1 VSTLPIPI
9 AVPPSSNSTMI
20 GIAATATL
28 TLVLSADSKPS
39 AARDTALA
47 KPADRTVVAAPATQ
61 APVIDGDLSDPVWR
75 NATVTSGFE
84 QSEPHEGQPAT
95 ERTEVR
101 VAFDADNIYIAAY
114 MHDRDPSGLI
124 VNDIRKDFD
133 ETGQDDFEVLLDT
146 FDDQRNGYIFITNV
160 AGAKADRQVA
170 NEGRE
175 VNASWDAVWRVA
187 TRRVADGWTAE
198 IAIPFTAIRFAGT
211 GPQKWGVNFSRRIR
225 RKNEVDF
232 WSPVPRSYALT
243 RVSLAGQLEGL
254 STAHATRDLRV
265 KPYAAARTVR
275 ETGGRTFD
283 RTGDVGVDLKYGIT
297 SHLTLDGTVNPDFAQ
312 AEADE
317 QQVNLT
323 QFSQFFPEKRE
334 FFLENSGTF
343 YVGDAARNN
352 RVSTPVTSDED
363 LVLFFSRRIGLTPDG
378 RTISVPGGLRLTG
391 SAAGLEVGAL
401 AMTTSATAT
410 TPATSYGVLRLRRD
424 LYEGSDVGVILMNR
438 QSQDSTHSWNRVFGT
453 DANFRFLGAVD
464 WNSYLVGTATPG
476 VHGGQYAAR
485 STLNYD
491 GDKAHFK
498 GGVMQIGD
506 GFRDDLGYYRRTN
519 DRKWIL
525 ETGLRPRTKWLAAH
539 GIREM
544 HPHVT
549 WSYYEDLH
557 GQMLAK
563 NLHTG
568 YTLFLNDGGYVE
580 LSANPRFERLTAPF
594 TINPTVAPLP
604 AGGYGWNEWQFK
616 GQTDPSRPVSLT
628 FSVIA
633 GGLWNGQQRTLG
645 GTLTLRPS
653 YRLKLE
659 AGGQRTSAH
668 VDVGGQQHFVA
679 DLATFRGNYSF
690 TTKMFLDAL
699 SQYNPGSHQLNA
711 NIRFNVIHHPLS
723 DLFIV
728 FNEQRFLTPDGR
740 APGPFATIDPSM
752 SSGLPGESLIVKITQ
767 MVAF

>member
-1 VSTLPIPI
+1 MLTIAAAATLPFLLSTVPQAG
-9 AVPPSSNSTMI
+9 AV
-20 GIAATATL
+20 
-28 TLVLSADSKPS
+28 
-39 AARDTALA
+39 RDTSLGSN
-47 KPADRTVVAAPATQ
+47 PAAQAVVAVRAAH
-61 APVIDGDLSDPVWR
+61 APVIDGRLDDPVWSR
-75 NATVTSGFE
+75 ARAVSGFV
-84 QSEPHEGQPAT
+84 QSEPQEGQPAT

-101 VAFDADNIYIAAY
+101 IAYDADNIYIAAY

-133 ETGQDDFEVLLDT
+133 ETGEDDFEVLLDT
-146 FDDQRNGYIFITNV
+146 FDDRRNGYIFITNV

-175 VNASWDAVWRVA
+175 VNASWDAVWRVKTHRA
-187 TRRVADGWTAE
+187 ADGWTAE
-198 IAIPFTAIRFAGT
+198 IAIPFTAIRFATT
-211 GPQKWGVNFSRRIR
+211 GPQRWGINFSRRIR

-232 WSPVPRSYALT
+232 WAPVPRSYGLT
-243 RVSLAGQLEGL
+243 RVSLAGELDGL

-265 KPYAAARTVR
+265 KPYVAARTVR

-391 SAAGLEVGAL
+391 SAGGLDVGAL
-401 AMTTSATAT
+401 AMTTSATTT
-410 TPATSYGVLRLRRD
+410 TPATSYGVLRLRRN

-438 QSQDSTHSWNRVFGT
+438 QSQDSTHSWNRVFGG

-476 VHGGQYAAR
+476 VHGGEYAAR
-485 STLNYD
+485 STVNYD
-491 GDKAHFK
+491 GDEAHLKA
-498 GGVMQIGD
+498 GVMQIGD

-525 ETGLRPRTKWLAAH
+525 ETGLRPRTPWLAAH
-539 GIREM
+539 GVREM

-549 WSYYEDLH
+549 WSYYEDLQGH
-557 GQMLAK
+557 ILAK
-563 NLHTG
+563 NLHSG
-568 YTLFLNDGGYVE
+568 YTFFLNDGGYVE
-580 LSANPRFERLTAPF
+580 LSVNPRFERLTSAF
-594 TINPTVAPLP
+594 TINPTIASLP
-604 AGGYGWNEWQFK
+604 AGGYAWSEWQLK
-616 GQTDPSRPVSLT
+616 GQTDPSRPLSLT
-628 FSVIA
+628 FSGIS
-633 GGLWNGQQRTLG
+633 GGLWNGHQRTVS
-645 GTLTLRPS
+645 GTVTLRPS
-653 YRLKLE
+653 YHLKLE
-659 AGGQRTSAH
+659 LGGQRTDAH
-668 VDVGGQQHFVA
+668 LQVAGPTHFVA
-679 DLATFRGNYSF
+679 DLVTFRGNYSF
-690 TTKMFLDAL
+690 STVAFLDAL
-699 SQYNPGSHQLNA
+699 SQYDAGSHRLNA
-711 NIRFNVIHHPLS
+711 NVRLNVIHHPLS

-740 APGPFATIDPSM
+740 APGPYATIDPAL
-752 SSGLPGESLIVKITQ
+752 SSGLPGESLIVKVTQ

>member
-1 VSTLPIPI
+1 MFAL
-9 AVPPSSNSTMI
+9 
-20 GIAATATL
+20 AATATFSL
-28 TLVLSADSKPS
+28 MLSTVPH
-39 AARDTALA
+39 AR
-47 KPADRTVVAAPATQ
+47 ADRAPAMRADPAPRAVVAVSAGQ
-61 APVIDGDLSDPVWR
+61 SPVIDGRLDDPVWSR
-75 NATVTSGFE
+75 ARAVSQFV

-101 VAFDADNIYIAAY
+101 IAYDADNIYIAAY

-146 FDDQRNGYIFITNV
+146 FDDRRNGYIFITNA

-170 NEGRE
+170 DEGRE

-198 IAIPFTAIRFAGT
+198 LAIPFTAIRFATT
-211 GPQKWGVNFSRRIR
+211 GPQRWGVNFSRRIR

-232 WSPVPRSYALT
+232 WAPVPRSYGLT
-243 RVSLAGQLEGL
+243 RVSLAGELDGL
-254 STAHATRDLRV
+254 STAHATRNLRM
-265 KPYAAARTVR
+265 KPYVAARTVR
-275 ETGGRTFD
+275 ETGGRVFD
-283 RTGDVGVDLKYGIT
+283 RTGEVGLDLKYGIT
-297 SHLTLDGTVNPDFAQ
+297 SHLTLDATANPDFAQ

-378 RTISVPGGLRLTG
+378 RTIRVPGGLRLTG
-391 SAAGLEVGAL
+391 SAGGLDIGAL
-401 AMTTSATAT
+401 AMTTSAAAGA
-410 TPATSYGVLRLRRD
+410 PATSYGVLRLRRN
-424 LYEGSDVGVILMNR
+424 LYEGSDLGLILMNR
-438 QSQDSTHSWNRVFGT
+438 QSQDSMHSWNRVFGG

-464 WNSYLVGTATPG
+464 WNSYLIGTATPG
-476 VHGGQYAAR
+476 VRDGQYAVR
-485 STLNYD
+485 STVNYD
-491 GDKAHFK
+491 GDRAHLKA
-498 GGVMQIGD
+498 GVMQIGD
-506 GFRDDLGYYRRTN
+506 GFEDDLGYYRRTN

-525 ETGLRPRTKWLAAH
+525 ETGLRPRTRWLAAH
-539 GIREM
+539 GVREM

-549 WSYYEDLH
+549 WSYYEDLQGH
-557 GQMLAK
+557 ILAK
-563 NLHTG
+563 NLHSG

-580 LSANPRFERLTAPF
+580 LSVNPRYERLTSGF
-594 TINPTVAPLP
+594 VINPTVDSLP
-604 AGGYGWNEWQFK
+604 AGGYAWTEWQLQ
-616 GQTDPSRPVSLT
+616 GQTDPSRALSVT
-628 FSVIA
+628 FSGIS
-633 GGLWNGQQRTLG
+633 GGLWNGHQRTVS
-645 GTLTLRPS
+645 GTVTLHPSYKLTLE
-653 YRLKLE
+653 L
-659 AGGQRTSAH
+659 GGQRTDAH
-668 VDVGGQQHFVA
+668 LNLAGPAHFVA

-690 TTKMFLDAL
+690 STTTFLDAL
-699 SQYNPGSHQLNA
+699 SQYDAGSHQLNA

-728 FNEQRFLTPDGR
+728 FNEQRFLTPGGR
-740 APGPFATIDPSM
+740 APGPFATIDPTL
-752 SSGLPGESLIVKITQ
+752 SSGLPGESVIVKVTQ
-767 MVAF
+767 MVSF